1 MASYHS
7 LLQNALILDIE
18 TMGLQR
24 GSGITEMAIYNL
36 STRQATEWRIAPNM
50 VLAKGTRPQDV
61 VQLASSATDRHIFHP
76 GLKHLGAAATWEDV
90 IVARALILKGETTRG
105 KGEEAAK
112 RLRQAFGGGKE
123 GFSRAL
129 TVLKERDPWI
139 YEQITNP
146 NGPGDDLLAGGM
158 LRPEARSS
166 QARILEMQAAGS
178 RIAGVRTEFSTLD
191 RVLSADSELSKQM
204 RQNVTWIA
212 NANFESTQIG
222 AHIAAVQQPEI
233 DRLVRE
239 GLTEKQAI
247 RRVRQTHPFLNVA
260 RFRSPL
266 SPDPTYVTGPEVIR
280 ARGEAAITGD
290 WKPVWKAYLQ
300 HTKAGDVRDIIDVLR
315 ARQSYAIELG
325 LSSLPQAGQYGTSMD
340 IAARLF
346 GATELEGEAA
356 RKVFLSKEAH
366 RALEDVAL
374 EGGVLESAVRR
385 TAVLEAVHEGTAEG
399 REYMRMYEQG
409 VGPLAKEVRYQQL
422 EHVLRMQEERGQVI
436 KRLDRAFQDFATQTH
451 AGERVTF
458 QTTGVREWRPLE
470 LVSLTGES
478 VTTARTAAKT
488 APIYKVADLVE
499 HLKSSQKYTV
509 TDIDDVARVMINSL
523 SEGGALRQT
532 ERGIEVASE
541 EALSRLSA
549 QYVHTEAKDIGHTY
563 LRQVVGTGE
572 GAIDRFL
579 TQHGFGEL
587 PALPEATLRA
597 GYGRTSQVNK
607 IIAAFPSTGR
617 LVGAFALG
625 AGVIGAAQAVRHG
638 PKHQR
643 GGAESL
649 RTMNYQTWLE
659 GQGDFYGTRDP
670 RATMSAGMSPTGIA
684 AIGKRAFSDFGSPY
698 RGPVYSQDVFQQQ
711 EILDAREKY
720 MRTSFGAKHYDPIN
734 GLFGKIQG
742 VWPMMGGGG
751 GHSFLTQD
759 VQRADPSNY
768 AGLKGKGLQKVSL
781 SEGNWKVKVEDAD
794 TIVVQRGGIRGGIA
808 SFFGANGGYSFRL
821 AGIDAPE
828 VVHGNGIFDMKG
840 SSLKSQPKG
849 EAARVALEAMIGKTG
864 KLDLVFDPANVTYG
878 RMVGAVIAD
887 GKNLNFELVR
897 RGMAGALPFYKEG
910 TEEMIDY
917 KSLGKL
923 EKTAHGAEVGMWSEP
938 FFQAAYDITD
948 AAGSRIT
955 WNTFANMNKLVKNS
969 SVMSATAMMLN
980 AQEQGF
986 YSSANRIAAAEI
998 GERISSFGFKDD
1010 ARTSTILHGKPVAPH
1025 RTYMGQMTQDI
1036 GRMMITHGSA
1046 YDRKLSSSS
1055 GYATYDK
1062 SMALDEL
1069 STTNSIWGKRRLE
1082 AYNMY
1087 GARSRNI
1094 RARMAVG
1101 QRHQNHQMFNSPIG
1115 HHRM

>member
-18 TMGLQR
+18 TLGLQR

-36 STRQATEWRIAPNM
+36 STREATEWKIAPNM
-50 VLAKGTRPQDV
+50 VLSKGTRPQDV
-61 VQLASSATDRHIFHP
+61 VKLASTATDRHIFHP

-90 IVARALILKGETTRG
+90 VVARALILKGSTIKGRG
-105 KGEEAAK
+105 AEAAK
-112 RLRQAFGGGKE
+112 QLRQAFGGGKE
-123 GFSRAL
+123 GFGRAL
-129 TVLKERDPWI
+129 AVLKERDPWI

-158 LRPEARSS
+158 LRPDGRTS
-166 QARILEMQAAGS
+166 QARMIDMQAAGS
-178 RIAGVRTEFSTLD
+178 RIASVRTEFSTLEKA
-191 RVLSADSELSKQM
+191 LSAESHLSKEM
-204 RQNVTWIA
+204 SQNVTWIA

-233 DRLVRE
+233 DKLVA
-239 GLTEKQAI
+239 GGMNEKQAI

-260 RFRSPL
+260 NYRSPL

-280 ARGEAAITGD
+280 ARGEAAVTGD
-290 WKPVWKAYLQ
+290 WKPVWKAYLK

-325 LSSLPQAGQYGTSMD
+325 LSNLPQAGQYGTSMD

-346 GATELEGEAA
+346 GATELEGDAA
-356 RKVFLSKEAH
+356 RKAFGAREYH
-366 RALEDVAL
+366 RALEDAAL
-374 EGGVLESAVRR
+374 TEAFVLEQGVKR
-385 TAVLEAVHEGTAEG
+385 TAVLQAVSEGTAEG
-399 REYMRMYEQG
+399 RNYVRMYEQG
-409 VGPLAKEVRYQQL
+409 GVGPLAREVRYQQL
-422 EHVLRMQEERGQVI
+422 EHVMRMQEERGAVV
-436 KRLDRAFQDFATQTH
+436 KRLDRAFQDLATE
-451 AGERVTF
+451 GVTY
-458 QTTGVREWRPLE
+458 QTTGVRKRRPLE
-470 LVSLTGES
+470 LVSKTGE
-478 VTTARTAAKT
+478 VAHTARTAAET
-488 APIYKVADLVE
+488 IPINRIYDVAE
-499 HLKSSQKYTV
+499 HLKSSGKYTL
-509 TDIDDVARVMINSL
+509 TNIDDVTRVMIDSL
-523 SEGGALRQT
+523 SKGGGLRQ
-532 ERGIEVASE
+532 GAQGVEVASA
-541 EALSRLSA
+541 EALKASST
-549 QYVHTEAKDIGHTY
+549 QYVHANAKDLGHKY
-563 LRQVVGTGE
+563 IKQVLGE
-572 GAIDRFL
+572 GGGAIDQFL
-579 TQHGFGEL
+579 AQHGFGEL
-587 PALPEATLRA
+587 PALPTATKRA
-597 GYGRTSQVNK
+597 GYGRVAEINK
-607 IIAAFPSTGR
+607 IVAGLPSGGR
-617 LVGAFALG
+617 LLGAFAAG
-625 AGVIGAAQAVRHG
+625 AGVIGAMQAVKHG
-638 PKHQR
+638 PRHQR
-643 GGAESL
+643 GGPESL
-649 RTMNYQTWLE
+649 RTMNYQNWLE
-659 GQGDFYGTRDP
+659 SQDEFYGARNYNQTRKQ
-670 RATMSAGMSPTGIA
+670 GLSPTGIA
-684 AIGKRAFSDFGSPY
+684 ALGKMAFSDFGSPY

-734 GLFGKIQG
+734 GLFGKIQN
-742 VWPMMGGGG
+742 VWPSLGINV

-759 VQRADPSNY
+759 IQRADPSNF

-781 SEGNWKVKVEDAD
+781 SDGNWKVKVEDAD

-808 SFFGANGGYSFRL
+808 SFFGANKGYSFRL

-864 KLDLVFDPANVTYG
+864 KLDLVFDPSNMTYG

-897 RGMAGALPFYKEG
+897 RGMAGALPFYKKG

-917 KSLGKL
+917 RALGKL
-923 EKTAHGAEVGMWSEP
+923 EKTAHGAQTGMWSEP

-969 SVMSATAMMLN
+969 SVMSGTAMMLN

-998 GERISSFGFKDD
+998 GARISRFGFDGD
-1010 ARTSTILHGKPVAPH
+1010 ARTSVALHGKPAAPH
-1025 RTYMGQMTQDI
+1025 TTYMSQMVQDI
-1036 GRMMITHGSA
+1036 GTMMKTQGGA
-1046 YDRKLSSSS
+1046 YDRKLARSS
-1055 GYATYDK
+1055 GYDKYDK
-1062 SMALDEL
+1062 SMALDGL
-1069 STTNSIWGKRRLE
+1069 STTNAIWSKRRLE

-1087 GARSRNI
+1087 GVRSRHL
-1094 RARMAVG
+1094 RDRMATM
-1101 QRHQNHQMFNSPIG
+1101 QRAQNQQMFNSPIG